1 MIIILVRDLI
11 DYLLAEVGAGR
22 LAGSDKV
29 SAELI
34 RLIDDGHLDVAK
46 YLAGKYD
53 IKERR
58 DAGGQD
64 SPD

>member
-29 SAELI
+29 PAELI
-34 RLIDDGHLDVAK
+34 RLIDDGHLDVTE
-46 YLAGKYD
+46 YLAGKFN
-53 IKERR
+53 IKEGV
-58 DAGGQD
+58 DAGGQENT
-64 SPD
+64 

>member
-1 MIIILVRDLI
+1 MWMLVRDLI

-29 SAELI
+29 PAELI
-34 RLIDDGHLDVAK
+34 RLIDDGHLDVTK
-46 YLAGKYD
+46 YLAGKFN
-53 IKERR
+53 IKE
-58 DAGGQD
+58 GVGSIGQD